1 MHGDGLYTT
10 YMHKTSQKT
19 NKLDSTK
26 NKKGTKEQ
34 FTISWAGL

>member
-1 MHGDGLYTT
+1 MHGGGLYTI

-26 NKKGTKEQ
+26 KKGTKEQ
-34 FTISWAGL
+34 FTISWTGL

>member
-1 MHGDGLYTT
+1 MHGGGLYTI

-26 NKKGTKEQ
+26 KQKGHKRTVYY
-34 FTISWAGL
+34 